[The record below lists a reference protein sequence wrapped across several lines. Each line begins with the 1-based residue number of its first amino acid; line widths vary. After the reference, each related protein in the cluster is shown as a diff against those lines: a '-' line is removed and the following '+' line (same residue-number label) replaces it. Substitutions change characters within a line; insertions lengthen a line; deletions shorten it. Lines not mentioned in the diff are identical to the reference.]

1 MQADQAENLRVAEL
15 PSSNG
20 EAPKSRD
27 AVSLDPPLL
36 WTLEQAAAALSTS
49 PRSLKRAVASGEL
62 PPGAVVRPFGR
73 RRLFSRLV
81 LEDWCRRGCP
91 AVRN

>member
-1 MQADQAENLRVAEL
+1 MADDRLKDSRSTTPAIA
-15 PSSNG
+15 NG
-20 EAPKSRD
+20 EAHGLR
-27 AVSLDPPLL
+27 AVVEAPPLL
-36 WTLEQAAAALSTS
+36 WTLEQAAAALNLS
-49 PRSLKRAVASGEL
+49 PRSLKRAVAESAL

-91 AVRN
+91 SAK